1 MLFSARS
8 RFLLLASLA
17 TVAVLAFAGSA
28 AASERSLAAAA
39 PNDALSRALASGQ
52 ITGAQYSLQRALA
65 ILAPRL
71 ADARYASAAAHANP
85 REATMALRDLAARI
99 GSLSRSDRRL
109 AMRLLARP
117 TDGASEGLAG
127 YVRVPKANRK
137 HLCTT
142 RFCVHWVTRGSERP
156 SLVDRNR
163 NGRPDYIDKTV
174 RTMNTVWGKEIGS
187 FGYKKPRSDLRS
199 GSHHGGN
206 PNGRIDIFIANIGNR
221 GLYGYCT
228 TDDPLTNR
236 NTHRQTSAY
245 CVFDNDFRRAEFTT
259 GAFGL
264 AALKV
269 TAAHEFFHAI
279 QFAYDLFEDRAFME
293 GTATWMEDEVFTG
306 VNDNIQYLLRG
317 SPMDPVNNATRGP
330 WISLDAGRQSTQYG
344 TWIWYR
350 FLTEVHGDP
359 IIKQIWVRAV
369 GKANYGFKAIADIL
383 VARGT
388 SLTAMLAQF
397 GSWNAAPGFYTEGAL
412 YPTAGAVPG
421 RERPQVGPG
430 SGRGSHVERWHA
442 PPLER
447 LSRLHA
453 GRSIA
458 GGADP
463 LAQLPVGRRGG
474 DRDPVHHGRRRDP
487 PSHRPRCKRGW
498 GSSRPVR
505 HCNREQG
512 GSRGHERRQ
521 SVRLQPTDDLLL
533 RGAPAGRLPE
543 QRVVRRH
550 GPGLAGADESP
561 GSASREAGS
570 GRLTL
575 RGERLRAGHSHSW
588 RRTRTR
594 CAGSSPQAQSSS
606 TRTST
611 WGRTSTGSWPRST
624 SVR

>member
-1 MLFSARS
+1 MLFAARS

-17 TVAVLAFAGSA
+17 IAVLAFAGSA
-28 AASERSLAAAA
+28 GAANERSLAAGA
-39 PNDALSRALASGQ
+39 PNDAVSRALASGK

-65 ILAPRL
+65 ILAPRF
-71 ADARYASAAAHANP
+71 ADARYVSAAAHADP
-85 REATMALRDLAARI
+85 REATMALRDLAARV

-117 TDGASEGLAG
+117 TDGASEGPAG
-127 YVRVPKANRK
+127 YVRVAKRNRK
-137 HLCTT
+137 HFCTT

-163 NGRPDYIDKTV
+163 NGRPDYVDKTV

-306 VNDNIQYLLRG
+306 VNDNVQYLQSG
-317 SPMDPVNNATRGP
+317 SPMDPVNNSQQGP
-330 WISLDAGRQSTQYG
+330 WIPLDAGHPSVQYG

-350 FLTEVHGDP
+350 FLSENHGRG

-383 VARGT
+383 LVRGT
-388 SLTAMLAQF
+388 SLQAMLALF
-397 GSWNAAPGFYTEGAL
+397 GAWNTSPATFYTEGVR
-412 YPTAGAVPG
+412 YPTAGAIPG
-421 RERPQVGPG
+421 
-430 SGRGSHVERWHA
+430 
-442 PPLER
+442 
-447 LSRLHA
+447 
-453 GRSIA
+453 
-458 GGADP
+458 
-463 LAQLPVGRRGG
+463 
-474 DRDPVHHGRRRDP
+474 
-487 PSHRPRCKRGW
+487 
-498 GSSRPVR
+498 
-505 HCNREQG
+505 N
-512 GSRGHERRQ
+512 
-521 SVRLQPTDDLLL
+521 
-533 RGAPAGRLPE
+533 
-543 QRVVRRH
+543 
-550 GPGLAGADESP
+550 SP
-561 GSASREAGS
+561 
-570 GRLTL
+570 
-575 RGERLRAGHSHSW
+575 
-588 RRTRTR
+588 
-594 CAGSSPQAQSSS
+594 
-606 TRTST
+606 
-611 WGRTSTGSWPRST
+611 STGSPNPFGMFHFSNDYVAFTPVPTNTNLALAIDFPPGVGAATVVSFST
-624 SVR
+624 AGAVSVTPIPLDVNGDGSPPIVLFDATVSKVVVVITNAGGRFICNQSQIYSCSGVPLDDQNGFNVTATAT